1 MELKNVIKRAG
12 QEFLDLLFPVTCLV
26 CGADGVFLC
35 DKCLSELPRL
45 EKQQCLVCQ
54 TATPFGKTHIYCVSK
69 NTIDGSIAALPYK
82 DRQVH
87 KIIETFKYNFVS
99 DLSQPLALMI
109 LDEIKKQNL
118 SDYFRDFTVVSVPLH
133 ARRFNWRGFNQAEL
147 LAGKL
152 AEDLGLVMDNKLV
165 VRNKF
170 TKPQVKLKAEER
182 KRNMEN
188 AFSLTGDASGKKILL
203 VDDVVTSGSTA
214 NELAKLLKHGHAQEV
229 WIITAAHG

>member
-1 MELKNVIKRAG
+1 MELKNAIKRAG

-26 CGADGVFLC
+26 CGRDGMFLC
-35 DKCLSELPRL
+35 DKCLIELPKL

-54 TATPFGKTHIYCVSK
+54 TPAPFGKTHINCVSK

-82 DRQVH
+82 DRQVN

-99 DLSQPLALMI
+99 DLALPLTKAIQTELA
-109 LDEIKKQNL
+109 KQDL
-118 SDYFRDFTVVSVPLH
+118 SDFFRDFIVVPVPLH

-147 LAGKL
+147 LATKI
-152 AEDLGLVMDNKLV
+152 AENLGLQVNNKLII
-165 VRNKF
+165 RNKF
-170 TKPQVKLKAEER
+170 TKPQVKLDASER

-188 AFSLTGDASGKKILL
+188 AFSLSGDASGKKILL

-214 NELAKLLKHGHAQEV
+214 NELAKLLKHNHAQEV
-229 WIITAAHG
+229 WILTAAHG